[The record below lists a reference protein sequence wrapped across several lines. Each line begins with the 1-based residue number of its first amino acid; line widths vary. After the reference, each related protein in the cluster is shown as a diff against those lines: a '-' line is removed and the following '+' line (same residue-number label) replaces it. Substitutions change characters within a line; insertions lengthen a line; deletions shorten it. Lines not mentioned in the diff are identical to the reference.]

1 MNTITA
7 TALRQIKDL
16 PGPRG
21 LPLLGNSFQ
30 VNRSQIHLDMEQW
43 AREFGPLFKVQL
55 GRATLL
61 VVADHALF
69 GAVMKDRPSGFR
81 RTPILGVIANELGLP
96 QGLFSAEGDDW
107 LRQRRMVMASFA
119 PTHVRAY
126 FPSLIKVT
134 LRLQERWQKAARAKE
149 SINLQADL
157 MRFTVDA
164 IAGLAFGKDINTLQA
179 GEDVIQR
186 HLDKVLPAVFKRMFS
201 LFPVWRYFK
210 RTADRELEASVAVI
224 KNTIEEFVVQ
234 ARQRLRDDPTL
245 REQPRNLLEAMIV
258 AADQP
263 DSGLGD
269 RQVVGNVLTM
279 LLAGED
285 TTANTLA
292 WMIHLLKQNPKALQ
306 RLQDEVRTHAP
317 DPALFTMALM
327 DSLVYL
333 DACAS
338 ETMRLKPVAPFL
350 PLQALRDTQ
359 VGDVAVARGD
369 MIWGV
374 LRHDSVSEPYFSNPQ
389 AFEPERWLPEAPN
402 PLSSEAK
409 RAAMPFGS
417 GPRMCPGRYL
427 ALLEMKM
434 AMAMLLAS
442 FEIEAVNTPDGGPAQ
457 ELMAFTMN
465 PVGLTMRLRERS

>member
-21 LPLLGNSFQ
+21 VPVFGNSFQ
-30 VNRSQIHLDMEQW
+30 VNRAQIHQNMEQW

-107 LRQRRMVMASFA
+107 LRQRRIVMASFA

-292 WMIHLLKQNPKALQ
+292 WMIHLLKQNPQALQ

-317 DPALFTMALM
+317 DPSLFTMALM

-359 VGDVAVARGD
+359 VGDVAVVKGD
-369 MIWGV
+369 IIWGV

-389 AFEPERWLPEAPN
+389 AFEPERWLAEASN

-434 AMAMLLAS
+434 AMALLLAS
-442 FEIEAVNTPDGGPAQ
+442 FEIEAVNTPDGAPAQ